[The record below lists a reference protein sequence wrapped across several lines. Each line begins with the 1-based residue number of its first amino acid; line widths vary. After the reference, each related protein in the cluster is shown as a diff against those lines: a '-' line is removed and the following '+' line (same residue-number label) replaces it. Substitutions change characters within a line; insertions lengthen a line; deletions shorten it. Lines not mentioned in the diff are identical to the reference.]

1 MKKKIT
7 DLCNYFALITELD
20 DNIGRLLDYLENEDL
35 LENTMI
41 VFTCDHGEQLYDHDL
56 IGKLGLFEESFNIP
70 CIIYAPSCAQNIVMN
85 TKFTESVDIA
95 PTIIEFMCGVEKI
108 PTFYDGKSL
117 FPFLRKSLG
126 NGDIEWRSGAH
137 FEYDY
142 SFWGWTTKDTKH
154 FIEWTGKMKN
164 MKRRECVISCLRKHK
179 WKLVYFV
186 DSKQLPPILF
196 DMVNDPKETS
206 NVAFENQDVVLEM
219 ISEIL
224 DWKISHNGRAKEP
237 LSNMKIISDGVVVRL
252 SERSRL

>member
-1 MKKKIT
+1 
-7 DLCNYFALITELD
+7 
-20 DNIGRLLDYLENEDL
+20 
-35 LENTMI
+35 
-41 VFTCDHGEQLYDHDL
+41 
-56 IGKLGLFEESFNIP
+56 
-70 CIIYAPSCAQNIVMN
+70 MN

-196 DMVNDPKETS
+196 DMVNDPNETS